1 MLSQEKG
8 RYPLCESFSKC
19 GQDFAHDFFFSGFI
33 GGFEMKNL
41 RTLGQF
47 CAICDRRWGKYQY
60 AF

>member
-8 RYPLCESFSKC
+8 RYPLCVSFSKC
-19 GQDFAHDFFFSGFI
+19 GKDFAYGFFFSGFI
-33 GGFEMKNL
+33 GGFEMRNL

-47 CAICDRRWGKYQY
+47 CAICDRRWEKYRY